1 MELMK
6 PLPNGCSGL
15 NAASFTSPIVSI
27 LEYTNIYY
35 HACGSALT
43 GKAALLRFAMSIWG
57 DPGQITF
64 QY

>member
-1 MELMK
+1 M
-6 PLPNGCSGL
+6 